1 MRLLLLSDRENASLW
16 DYYTPGKLDGIDL
29 ILSCGDLKAD
39 YLSFLVTMGRA
50 PVLYVRGNH
59 DSGYERHP
67 PEGCDCVEDTLTVC
81 KGLRIL
87 GLGGCPIYSGGS
99 DQYTEKEMTRRL
111 RRVKRQIRKAG
122 GVDILLTH
130 APAAGWGDGDD
141 YAHRGFAL
149 FNEIIDTYH
158 PRYHIHG
165 HVHMNYGRD
174 VPRLMQHGE
183 TTVINAWDRYILDI
197 DP

>member
-16 DYYTPGKLDGIDL
+16 DYYIPGKLDGIDL

-81 KGLRIL
+81 RGLRIL

-183 TTVINAWDRYILDI
+183 TMVINAWDRYILDI